1 MALNNDD
8 LYKKHDQLI
17 QLKKETYEKLYKRCV
32 NNIKLTSNAGE
43 LICLFEIPSFLFGSS
58 YPIINI
64 ESCANY
70 IMNKL
75 TTTNKN
81 VKTSFIEPN
90 VIFIDWRREKD
101 MRYAKYDSI
110 LDPSNYSSEK
120 KSQRSQSSDYSRR
133 TSNRPYSRIHSDRE
147 FGSPTQSNKSSTNDR
162 YGTYNKLYK

>member
-1 MALNNDD
+1 MSLNNND

-17 QLKKETYEKLYKRCV
+17 QLKKETYEKLYNRCI

-75 TTTNKN
+75 TTTNSN
-81 VKTSFIEPN
+81 IKTSFIEPN
-90 VIFIDWRREKD
+90 IIFIDWRREKD
-101 MRYAKYDSI
+101 MRYASYDKKDTSDKYYRKYNTTSS
-110 LDPSNYSSEK
+110 PKHSSSNRSSHRTSHRKTDDYSKYKLYSS
-120 KSQRSQSSDYSRR
+120 
-133 TSNRPYSRIHSDRE
+133 
-147 FGSPTQSNKSSTNDR
+147 
-162 YGTYNKLYK
+162 

>member
-1 MALNNDD
+1 MALNNND

-17 QLKKETYEKLYKRCV
+17 QLKKETYEKLYNRCV

-75 TTTNKN
+75 TTTNSN
-81 VKTSFIEPN
+81 IKTSFIEPN
-90 VIFIDWRREKD
+90 IIFIDWRREKD
-101 MRYAKYDSI
+101 MRYASYD
-110 LDPSNYSSEK
+110 K
-120 KSQRSQSSDYSRR
+120 KDTTDKYSRKNTTSSSNHSSSTR
-133 TSNRPYSRIHSDRE
+133 SSSNRTPYKKTDEYSRY
-147 FGSPTQSNKSSTNDR
+147 KS
-162 YGTYNKLYK
+162 YF